1 MWISK
6 KMWNEMCTK
15 LDNLESLCAN
25 NEITYQRLKNRL
37 VDVEI
42 IVENLTKAHNEI
54 EDEEEYLSFPN
65 GMYGRYEMK
74 KRKIKKY
81 NHTINTSTI
90 PDVTL
95 EELAK
100 LVIDGEP
107 IKRTEKID
115 MTTEFHGRV

>member
-1 MWISK
+1 
-6 KMWNEMCTK
+6 MWNEIGNE
-15 LDNLESLCAN
+15 LDNLVSRCTH
-25 NEITYQRLKNRL
+25 NEIINQMLRERLA
-37 VDVEI
+37 DTEI
-42 IVENLTKAHNEI
+42 AIENLTKVHNEI

-81 NHTINTSTI
+81 NHATDTSTV
-90 PDVTL
+90 PNVTL

-100 LVIDGEP
+100 LVIDGTP